1 MAWIEVIDEDDATG
15 ELRETYDQILDARGK
30 LSNIMRIHS
39 LNPAAM
45 QAHMALYQCL
55 LFGRSGLRRA
65 EREALA
71 TVVSVT
77 NDCAYCTRHHAE
89 ALQAYW
95 KDQARVDQLIDDY
108 RAIDDERLRA
118 MLGFGAQLTQAPA
131 AVSEDDVQALR
142 EVGLSDADVLDITL
156 ITSYFN
162 FVNRIAEGLGVEFTE
177 AEATGYDY

>member
-15 ELRETYDQILDARGK
+15 DLRETYDQILDARGK

-39 LNPAAM
+39 LNPQAM
-45 QAHMALYQCL
+45 MAHIELYQCL

-89 ALQAYW
+89 ALKAYW
-95 KDQARVDQLIDDY
+95 KDQQRVDRLIDDY
-108 RAIDDERLRA
+108 QSVEDERLRA
-118 MLGFGAQLTQAPA
+118 MLGFGAKLTRTPA

-142 EVGLSDADVLDITL
+142 DAGFSDADILDITL